1 MNKYIKGLF
10 CIPIATLKFI
20 VLKVEKGNNFKA
32 KFPAV
37 LSPLTEISMTN
48 KSSLCVGK
56 MLKMHNGSK
65 IRTRNG
71 GNLVI
76 GNNFSMNNGCVIT
89 AYDEI
94 KIGENVMLGPNV
106 LIYDH
111 DHDYKAKGGVF
122 SLKYK
127 TTPIVIGNNVWI
139 GANSIILRGTSIGN
153 NCVVGAGCVL
163 KGEYPDNSIIVQ
175 KRNTEITSYNTITNQ
190 NSI

>member
-1 MNKYIKGLF
+1 
-10 CIPIATLKFI
+10 
-20 VLKVEKGNNFKA
+20 
-32 KFPAV
+32 
-37 LSPLTEISMTN
+37 
-48 KSSLCVGK
+48 
-56 MLKMHNGSK
+56 
-65 IRTRNG
+65 
-71 GNLVI
+71 
-76 GNNFSMNNGCVIT
+76 
-89 AYDEI
+89 
-94 KIGENVMLGPNV
+94 MLGPNV